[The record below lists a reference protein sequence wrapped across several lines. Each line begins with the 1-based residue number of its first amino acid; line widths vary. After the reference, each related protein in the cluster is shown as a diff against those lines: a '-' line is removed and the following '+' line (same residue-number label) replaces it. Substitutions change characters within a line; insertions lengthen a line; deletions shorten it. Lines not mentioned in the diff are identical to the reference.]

1 MKLTKAFQE
10 LEDTLVRNVANH
22 IIQYEFHKNSTDEE
36 LVAYYGGGY
45 TSREAL
51 MDDTIKR
58 LISDQQV
65 LKFVK
70 NNHANLIETYG
81 EKDPAGDIG
90 ISLQRATGADTE
102 PEGVA
107 ADAGED
113 GPEPSTEHSVRPT
126 DSADE
131 SDNGAEQEGGDGGS
145 TGDRGT
151 AA

>member
-1 MKLTKAFQE
+1 MKLTQAFQE

-22 IIQYEFHKNSTDEE
+22 IIQYEFHKNATEEE
-36 LVAYYGGGY
+36 LISYYGGGF
-45 TSREAL
+45 TNREAL

-58 LISDQQV
+58 LISDQKV
-65 LKFVK
+65 LQFVK
-70 NNHANLIETYG
+70 TNHDNLIETYG

-113 GPEPSTEHSVRPT
+113 GTEPSTEPSVRPA

-131 SDNGAEQEGGDGGS
+131 SDNSTEPEGGDAGS
-145 TGDRGT
+145 TRDRGT